1 MIRQPLTL
9 SVLDGGQLLVHG
21 LVCGFGKSFS
31 CGTITVVHQVGGHHP
46 DGNKHKEGVSVP
58 LDPTYRAQQ
67 GQECQGVLE
76 VC

>member
-58 LDPTYRAQQ
+58 WTPPTEPSR
-67 GQECQGVLE
+67 GRSVK